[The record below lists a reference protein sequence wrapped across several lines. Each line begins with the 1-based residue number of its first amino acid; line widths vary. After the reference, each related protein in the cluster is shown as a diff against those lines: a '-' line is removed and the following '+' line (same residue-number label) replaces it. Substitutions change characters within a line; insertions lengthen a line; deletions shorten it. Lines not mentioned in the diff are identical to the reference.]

1 MPLLLC
7 LLLETADTVL
17 ITVGAMG
24 GLLPDIWIF
33 YEHKDPRLLQEVGD
47 LNLPVFINQIG
58 LLYISN

>member
-1 MPLLLC
+1 VPLLLC
-7 LLLETADTVL
+7 LLLETADPVL

-33 YEHKDPRLLQEVGD
+33 YEYKDPRLLQEVGD